1 VGDFVPG
8 DKSFYAYSLG
18 RYNNFDPVWY

>member
-18 RYNNFDPVWY
+18 RDNNFDPVWS